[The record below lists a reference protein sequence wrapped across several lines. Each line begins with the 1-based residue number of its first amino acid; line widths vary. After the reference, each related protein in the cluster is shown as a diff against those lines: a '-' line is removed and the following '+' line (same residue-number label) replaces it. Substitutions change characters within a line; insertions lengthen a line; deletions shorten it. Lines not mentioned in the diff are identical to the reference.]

1 MCTKCS
7 HACNLTRTIV
17 KYDTCT
23 HARAHMYAHAQGQ
36 GHYSSRPFGEFG
48 TAIKNVFL
56 VLNVEDWT
64 VVFDNVYTQPD
75 VVVGGRPATVMYF
88 VLLVVIG
95 QMLLVNLF
103 VAAIIWGVG
112 YSRLFCREF

>member
-1 MCTKCS
+1 
-7 HACNLTRTIV
+7 
-17 KYDTCT
+17 
-23 HARAHMYAHAQGQ
+23 MYAHAQGQ

-103 VAAIIWGVG
+103 VAAIIDGSSKG
-112 YSRLFCREF
+112 NKN